1 MPPISDIVAAIRRFY
16 DPTHE
21 PLRRRVYTALLAL
34 AALAVTVGL
43 VAGSA
48 VTAIAGPL
56 SLLLTVPA
64 VESARSQV
72 TPAARPAEVA
82 DDTR

>member
-1 MPPISDIVAAIRRFY
+1 MLPLSDIVDTIRRFY
-16 DPTHE
+16 DPAHE
-21 PLRRRVYTALLAL
+21 PLRRRVYTTLLAL

-48 VTAIAGPL
+48 VTAITGPL
-56 SLLLTVPA
+56 ALLLAVPA

-72 TPAARPAEVA
+72 TPKNTDWTER
-82 DDTR
+82 